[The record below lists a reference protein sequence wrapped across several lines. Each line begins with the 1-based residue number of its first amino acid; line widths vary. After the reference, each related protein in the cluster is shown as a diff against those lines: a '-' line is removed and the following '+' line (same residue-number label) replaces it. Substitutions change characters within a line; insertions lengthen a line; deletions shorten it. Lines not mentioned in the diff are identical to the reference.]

1 MFSRKVSIALRILI
15 IFACVVVSAF
25 LGVFLGYN
33 YVISQNA
40 RFTKL
45 ERQIKNGELVI
56 NQNTPGAVMIVIRS
70 GDTTGDIAEQLKK
83 EGLIN
88 NTSTFSLMSKFNG
101 FDGGY
106 LAGTHFLTPDLTYDE
121 MMYLLCQEP
130 EVVRIT
136 FPEGFT
142 YKQIKD
148 RLKDK
153 GLAFSEA
160 RLDECMNSPDLFVN
174 YPFVSSIKQNDD
186 RDFILS
192 GYLFPDTYDFDMNA
206 SEEEIISTFLR
217 NMNVKLYD
225 EFYERADKLG
235 MSMDEVLTLAS
246 LIQMETTD
254 KTDML
259 YVSAVFHNRL
269 NSEDPDMH
277 FLGSC
282 ASINYLREKAGMQH
296 VWAATA
302 SDLEWDSP
310 YNTYKFPGLP
320 PGPICM
326 PSLDAIQAAL
336 YPEPNCNF
344 FYFCA
349 KGNGRTAFA
358 VTKEEH
364 EANVAKYKDNWTDDP
379 SDSGS
384 DVYDVDTEGYDEG

>member
-1 MFSRKVSIALRILI
+1 MFSRKVSIALKVLIALTALIL
-15 IFACVVVSAF
+15 CG
-25 LGVFLGYN
+25 LMGVFLGYN
-33 YVISQNA
+33 YVTSQNA
-40 RFTKL
+40 RFKEL
-45 ERQIKNGELVI
+45 ERSIDSGELVI
-56 NQNTPGAVMIVIRS
+56 NQDTPGAVMVVIRT
-70 GDTTGDIAEQLKK
+70 GDTTGDIADKLK
-83 EGLIN
+83 EAGLIK
-88 NTSTFSLMSKFNG
+88 NTLTFSIMSKFNG

-136 FPEGFT
+136 FQEGIT
-142 YKQIKD
+142 YTEVKVK
-148 RLKDK
+148 LKEA
-153 GLAFSEA
+153 GLSFSEQ

-174 YPFVSSIKQNDD
+174 YPFVSSIATNDN

-225 EFYERADKLG
+225 EFFTRAERLG
-235 MSMDEVLTLAS
+235 MTMDQVITLAS
-246 LIQMETTD
+246 LIQKETTN

-269 NSEDPDMH
+269 NSEDPAMNY
-277 FLGSC
+277 LGSD
-282 ASINYLREKAGMQH
+282 ASINFLRAQNGLSP
-296 VWAATA
+296 VWAATD
-302 SDLEWDSP
+302 SDLQLDSP
-310 YNTYKFPGLP
+310 YNTYKYPGLP

-336 YPEPNCNF
+336 YPEPNCNYM
-344 FYFCA
+344 YFCA
-349 KGNGRTAFA
+349 KGDGRTAFA

-364 EANVAKYKDNWTDDP
+364 DANVEKYRENWNDNP
-379 SDSGS
+379 
-384 DVYDVDTEGYDEG
+384 VIEEDEGPRGDDEGN